1 MLYRKRYPAP
11 LSSLFLGGN
20 WVFSGILS
28 MTQSLA
34 SATPGEY
41 SHESSA
47 RSKLGERS
55 PLASTSKS
63 LKAVGSPSAPPSNV
77 QSLAVLW
84 ARKYYLSVTD
94 ETEHS
99 TLKHPENLKQ
109 VTSTQGREQTVE
121 KLMQNLNLAS
131 AQAWS
136 LTETLLSAEIRRHG
150 INPELINPMEIAAD
164 TRFLFQKVLAA
175 YAERSTPRRLS
186 VIVGKDFGRVR
197 QKYTS
202 VDRRAI
208 GFVSMQFH
216 YTGQKLLEWL
226 SPAEQTLWTPYL
238 KVMDDHM
245 YMPLQAAYE
254 AAGNHPYDSPALAAV
269 QHLLPIST
277 KIAIS
282 VCKQICRQYP
292 KYRSYSGSLCESK
305 VLTASIRDVEMFQ
318 VYLCLCVLEDDIRSV
333 QRELFPLC
341 VLLYPRLQVSWRLVE
356 DMLKILGWDMHDRL
370 PADDM
375 ATFLPYLRTLTDMFS
390 ADVFNEK

>member
-1 MLYRKRYPAP
+1 
-11 LSSLFLGGN
+11 
-20 WVFSGILS
+20 

-55 PLASTSKS
+55 PLASTPKS
-63 LKAVGSPSAPPSNV
+63 LKAVGSASTASSNV
-77 QSLAVLW
+77 ESLAVLW
-84 ARKYYLSVTD
+84 ARKYYLAVTD
-94 ETEHS
+94 ETQQS
-99 TLKHPENLKQ
+99 TLKHPENLKE

-245 YMPLQAAYE
+245 YMPLQSAYE
-254 AAGNHPYDSPALAAV
+254 AAANHPYDSPALSAV

-277 KIAIS
+277 KIAFS
-282 VCKQICRQYP
+282 VCKQVCRQYP
-292 KYRSYSGSLCESK
+292 KYRSYSGSLSESK

-341 VLLYPRLQVSWRLVE
+341 VLLYPRLQVSWRLVQ

-370 PADDM
+370 PADNM